1 MSEQPNQQLSLGF
14 SPCPND
20 TFVFHA
26 LVHGLA
32 SEIGLDIGPPVL
44 ADVETLNEWA
54 IQGRLDVTK
63 LSFHALA
70 HVHDNYVLLDSGA
83 ALGRGCGPLL
93 IAKKPIDRVDLPKL
107 KIAIPGRY
115 TTAAMLLRMYEPEC
129 TDLLPMRFDQI
140 MAALARDEVDCGVII
155 HESRF
160 TYQEQ
165 GFVALQDLGEWWEK
179 SSGCPIPLGGIV
191 ARRSLGID
199 LLKKLNDAIR
209 QSVRMAFD
217 HPDRATEYIRTHAQ
231 ELDEQ
236 VIHDHID
243 LYVNKF
249 SLGLGREGRHAVE
262 MFLTRGHEAGI
273 LPGSANF
280 SNLFLSF

>member
-1 MSEQPNQQLSLGF
+1 LTDRPNQQLSLGF

-32 SEIGLDIGPPVL
+32 SEIGLNIAPPVL

-63 LSFHALA
+63 LSFHALG
-70 HVHDNYVLLDSGA
+70 HVHDNYVLLHAGA

-93 IAKKPIDRVDLPKL
+93 IAKKPIDRLNLPESR
-107 KIAIPGRY
+107 IAIPGRY
-115 TTAAMLLRMYEPEC
+115 TTAAMLLRMYEPGC
-129 TDLLPMRFDQI
+129 TDLVSMRFDQI
-140 MAALARDEVDCGVII
+140 MAALARDEVDAGVII

-165 GFVALQDLGEWWEK
+165 GFIALQDLGEWWEN

-191 ARRSLGID
+191 ARRALGD
-199 LLKKLNDAIR
+199 ELLKQLSKGIR
-209 QSVRMAFD
+209 KSVRMAFD
-217 HPDRATEYIRTHAQ
+217 DPARSREYIRNHAQ
-231 ELDEQ
+231 ELDDR
-236 VIHDHID
+236 VIQDHID

-249 SLGLGREGRHAVE
+249 SLELGREGQYAVE
-262 MFLTRGHEAGI
+262 KFLGRGQEAGI
-273 LPGSANF
+273 LPGSADF
-280 SNLFLSF
+280 SNLFLSS